1 MIFID
6 TNYFL
11 RFLLGDNSQQFS
23 QVKRLFKQG
32 AKDQIKLF
40 TNLVVIFEIYWVIN
54 QFYRKSKKETVQTMN
69 NIFSLSFIEIPE
81 IETLQHAL
89 QLFEKNSLE
98 FEDCYHLAYARE
110 NGAKKLATFD
120 QKLAK
125 QAQKFL
131 Q

>member
-69 NIFSLSFIEIPE
+69 NIFSLSFNEIPE

-89 QLFEKNSLE
+89 QLFEKNSL
-98 FEDCYHLAYARE
+98 
-110 NGAKKLATFD
+110 
-120 QKLAK
+120 
-125 QAQKFL
+125 
-131 Q
+131 